1 MSRNPP
7 IIHFTEDELAERRR
21 RTIEAL
27 TAQGLEGLL
36 CFRQESMYYLSGYDT
51 FGYVFFQCLYL
62 GADGTMTLLTRAP
75 DVRVAAY
82 TSVVED
88 IRMWVDAPDAN
99 PVEDLKAILDEH
111 GCRGRK
117 LGVEYEAYGLTGR
130 NAKRVDAAL
139 EGFCELEDASDVVN
153 RLRVVKS
160 PAELEYVHRAAAL
173 ADRALVVAKEMAR
186 PGVFDG
192 DVLAE
197 MQAVVFRGDGDY
209 PGNEFIVNSG
219 RASMFGRYIAGH
231 RVMTD
236 DDYLTVEF
244 AGVYRHYHAC
254 LMSTLKVGRPNARHA
269 ELHAIGLEALA
280 ACQAALVPGRIV
292 GDVFASYAETLT
304 RRGITGFANACGYCL
319 GTTFSPNWMDW
330 PMFYRDNPV
339 VVEPGMVFFMH
350 MTTRDHDRGIG
361 AAPGE
366 TVVVTDTGCKR
377 LSREVLEAG
386 PF

>member
-1 MSRNPP
+1 MSRNSP
-7 IIHFTEDELAERRR
+7 IIHFTEDELADRRR
-21 RTIEAL
+21 RTLEAL

-75 DVRVAAY
+75 DVGVAAY
-82 TSVVED
+82 TSVIED

-99 PVEDLKAILDEH
+99 PAEDLKAILDEH

-130 NAKRVDAAL
+130 SAKRVDAAL

-160 PAELEYVHRAAAL
+160 PAELEYVHRAAVL
-173 ADRALVVAKEMAR
+173 ADQALVVAKEMAR
-186 PGVFDG
+186 PGVF
-192 DVLAE
+192 
-197 MQAVVFRGDGDY
+197 
-209 PGNEFIVNSG
+209 
-219 RASMFGRYIAGH
+219 
-231 RVMTD
+231 
-236 DDYLTVEF
+236 
-244 AGVYRHYHAC
+244 
-254 LMSTLKVGRPNARHA
+254 
-269 ELHAIGLEALA
+269 A
-280 ACQAALVPGRIV
+280 A
-292 GDVFASYAETLT
+292 YADTLT

-366 TVVVTDTGCKR
+366 TVVVTENGCKR

>member
-1 MSRNPP
+1 MSRNTP
-7 IIHFTEDELAERRR
+7 IIHFTGDELADRRR

-27 TAQGLEGLL
+27 TAQGIEGLL

-82 TSVVED
+82 
-88 IRMWVDAPDAN
+88 
-99 PVEDLKAILDEH
+99 
-111 GCRGRK
+111 
-117 LGVEYEAYGLTGR
+117 
-130 NAKRVDAAL
+130 
-139 EGFCELEDASDVVN
+139 
-153 RLRVVKS
+153 
-160 PAELEYVHRAAAL
+160 
-173 ADRALVVAKEMAR
+173 AD
-186 PGVFDG
+186 
-192 DVLAE
+192 
-197 MQAVVFRGDGDY
+197 
-209 PGNEFIVNSG
+209 
-219 RASMFGRYIAGH
+219 
-231 RVMTD
+231 
-236 DDYLTVEF
+236 
-244 AGVYRHYHAC
+244 
-254 LMSTLKVGRPNARHA
+254 
-269 ELHAIGLEALA
+269 
-280 ACQAALVPGRIV
+280 
-292 GDVFASYAETLT
+292 TLT

-366 TVVVTDTGCKR
+366 TVVVTETGCRR